1 MYDPILKYS
10 IGLIWNEKLTIILN
24 YSESGNQGM

>member
-10 IGLIWNEKLTIILN
+10 IGLIWNEKLTIIPN
-24 YSESGNQGM
+24 YSELKNQGV